1 MEYNSE
7 EEKREIYQNYATIDV
22 FNLYIPLSVG
32 VFILE
37 FLMLNRHHP

>member
-1 MEYNSE
+1 MEYHSE
-7 EEKREIYQNYATIDV
+7 EEKRDFDQNYASIDV

-37 FLMLNRHHP
+37 FRSTAGLW